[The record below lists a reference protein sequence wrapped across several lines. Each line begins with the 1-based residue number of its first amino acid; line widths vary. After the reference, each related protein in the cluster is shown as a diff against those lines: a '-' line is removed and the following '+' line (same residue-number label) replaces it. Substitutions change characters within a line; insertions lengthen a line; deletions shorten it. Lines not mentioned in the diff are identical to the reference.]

1 MKIKILERG
10 IDEIRFNVSGI
21 SIGTANALRRIII
34 SMVPVMA
41 IETVTF
47 YDNSSILADEVL
59 AHRLGLIPLKTD
71 LKTYNFVSEC
81 TCKGKGCAKCTA
93 VLTLDVEGPK
103 TVYSKDMKSNDPKI
117 VPVYDMISVVKLAAG
132 QKIKLECNAQLGIG
146 KEHMKW
152 QGGLASYEIKEDK
165 SFDFFIESFGQIPLK
180 EFIGKAFEV
189 FDEQANELKL
199 CIK

>member
-1 MKIKILERG
+1 
-10 IDEIRFNVSGI
+10 
-21 SIGTANALRRIII
+21 
-34 SMVPVMA
+34 
-41 IETVTF
+41 
-47 YDNSSILADEVL
+47 
-59 AHRLGLIPLKTD
+59 
-71 LKTYNFVSEC
+71 
-81 TCKGKGCAKCTA
+81 
-93 VLTLDVEGPK
+93 
-103 TVYSKDMKSNDPKI
+103 
-117 VPVYDMISVVKLAAG
+117 LAAG